1 MELLEA
7 IHTRRS
13 IRQYDDRP
21 VPEEMVRTVL
31 EAAMMAPSAGN
42 VQPWQFVV
50 VDDRDIMVQI
60 KDTHPYVGMAAQAPL
75 GILVCG
81 DLRLEKYAGF
91 WVQDSSAAM
100 QNLLLA
106 AHGQGLGA
114 VWTGIHPV
122 EERVARF
129 RAIFSLPDPVVPLG
143 FAVIGWPVKPGGRK
157 TRYKPERIHR
167 NRWST

>member
-7 IHTRRS
+7 IHSRRS
-13 IRQYDDRP
+13 IRQYTDQP

-31 EAAMMAPSAGN
+31 EAAMIAPSAGN

-50 VDDRDIMVQI
+50 VDDREIMTQV
-60 KDTHPYVGMAAQAPL
+60 KDVHPYVGMAHHAPL

-81 DLRLEKYAGF
+81 DLRLEKFPGF
-91 WVQDSSAAM
+91 WVQDCSAAM

-106 AHGQGLGA
+106 AHAQGLGA
-114 VWTGIHPV
+114 VWTGVHPV

-129 RAIFSLPDPVVPLG
+129 RAIFKLPVPVVPLG
-143 FAVIGWPVKPGGRK
+143 FAVIGWPAKPGKHK
-157 TRYKPERIHR
+157 TRYKPERVHR
-167 NRWST
+167 NRWKG